1 MTTHS
6 TIDQNW
12 QVLRLTYGLVAFLA
26 GLDKFFHLLTNW
38 DQYLAPQVA
47 ALLPVSGPVFMRA
60 VGVIEMLVGVLV
72 LTAWTRIGAY
82 IAAAWLVSIAINLAM
97 TGAYFDVAVRDV
109 AMAVGAW
116 TLARLSEA
124 RQPHSSTGLAPAAAP
139 SARAEA

>member
-1 MTTHS
+1 MTTNHG
-6 TIDQNW
+6 IELNW
-12 QVLRLTYGLVAFLA
+12 KALRLTYGLAPFLA

-82 IAAAWLVSIAINLAM
+82 IAAVWLVSIAANLVL
-97 TGAYFDVAVRDV
+97 TGSYFDVAVRDL

-116 TLARLSEA
+116 TLARLTEA
-124 RQPHSSTGLAPAAAP
+124 VHPETSRSVAPAAP
-139 SARAEA
+139 AEARS